1 MQVSLG
7 DLLQFEE
14 RYGNIDRSA
23 LGVGYS
29 PSTVPAQKLGVL
41 EENSNGTKGYG
52 GCDGRDPDGRLYI
65 CEDRNET
72 SGECT
77 QKNYGDGAMCARW
90 ERGSTLPLP
99 TWSGSNPRGSR
110 RITSASATVGSSTP
124 TPNYSSSTQCRS
136 APHLH
141 SSRVLFPHCRTV
153 PNAYDGES
161 GHSLLMVKNVVVQMI
176 AVHGYYIASADCKYF
191 TYVYDRTYG
200 ASLEA
205 GDVIDLVGQM
215 YVYYGLD
222 ELASVSW
229 VRR

>member
-1 MQVSLG
+1 M
-7 DLLQFEE
+7 
-14 RYGNIDRSA
+14 
-23 LGVGYS
+23 
-29 PSTVPAQKLGVL
+29 
-41 EENSNGTKGYG
+41 
-52 GCDGRDPDGRLYI
+52 
-65 CEDRNET
+65 
-72 SGECT
+72 
-77 QKNYGDGAMCARW
+77 
-90 ERGSTLPLP
+90 
-99 TWSGSNPRGSR
+99 
-110 RITSASATVGSSTP
+110 
-124 TPNYSSSTQCRS
+124 
-136 APHLH
+136 
-141 SSRVLFPHCRTV
+141 

-176 AVHGYYIASADCKYF
+176 AEGGYYIADLHCNYF